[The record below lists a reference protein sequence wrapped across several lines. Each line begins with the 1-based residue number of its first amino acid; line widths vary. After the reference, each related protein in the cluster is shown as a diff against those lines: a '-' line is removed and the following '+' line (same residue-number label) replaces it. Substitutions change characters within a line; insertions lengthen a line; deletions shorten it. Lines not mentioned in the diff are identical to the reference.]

1 MNKLFDDKISLDRNN
16 HIYTLTSNPKIDF
29 ISVTTFIEQFFEKFD
44 DIGIANKLIQSQR
57 KKYRD
62 KTVDDILAIWR
73 ESADHGTKVHEE
85 LENYI
90 TKKAPITE
98 KKTAYGLKWLKNFIS
113 NGNFEIYP
121 EVIIYSEKLKLCG
134 TIDLLIKN
142 KMNNKFIIMDWK
154 TSKLINKKSY
164 NNKMG
169 IHPVSENIEDSKFN
183 HYSLQLSLYR
193 FLLEKFYGLEIYA
206 QSILHL
212 KENECK
218 EEITPYMKNDI
229 INMINSSLIS
239 N

>member
-44 DIGIANKLIQSQR
+44 AICIANKLIQSQR
-57 KKYRD
+57 KKYRN
-62 KTVDDILAIWR
+62 KTVDDILAIWK

-90 TKKAPITE
+90 TKKTPITE

-142 KMNNKFIIMDWK
+142 KINNKFIIMDWK

>member
-1 MNKLFDDKISLDRNN
+1 MNKLFDNNISLDRNN
-16 HIYTLTSNPKIDF
+16 HIYTLTSKPKVEF
-29 ISVTTFIEQFFEKFD
+29 TSVTTFIDQFFEKFD
-44 DIGIANKLIQSQR
+44 AIAIATKLVNSSP
-57 KKYRD
+57 KYMD
-62 KTVDDILAIWR
+62 KTVDDVLKIWK
-73 ESADHGTKVHEE
+73 ESANHGTKVHEE

-90 TKKAPITE
+90 LKKTPITE
-98 KKTAYGLKWLKNFIS
+98 KKTVHGLKWLKNFILA
-113 NGNFEIYP
+113 GNFKIYP

-142 KMNNKFIIMDWK
+142 MENNKFLILDWK

-164 NNKMG
+164 NKKVG
-169 IHPVSENIEDSKFN
+169 VHAASKNIEDSKFN

-193 FLLEKFYGLEIYA
+193 FLLEKFYGLEIYS

-218 EEITPYMKNDI
+218 EETTPYMKNEI
-229 INMINSSLIS
+229 KNMINSNLIS

>member
-1 MNKLFDDKISLDRNN
+1 MNKLFDNNISLDRNN
-16 HIYTLTSNPKIDF
+16 HIYTLTSKPKVEF
-29 ISVTTFIEQFFEKFD
+29 TSVTTFIDQFFEKFD
-44 DIGIANKLIQSQR
+44 AIAIATKLVNSSP
-57 KKYRD
+57 KYMD
-62 KTVDDILAIWR
+62 KTVDDVLEIWK
-73 ESADHGTKVHEE
+73 ESANHGTKVHEE

-90 TKKAPITE
+90 LKKIPITE
-98 KKTAYGLKWLKNFIS
+98 KKTVHGLKWLKNFILA
-113 NGNFEIYP
+113 GNFKIYP

-142 KMNNKFIIMDWK
+142 MENNKFLIMDWK

-164 NNKMG
+164 NKKVG
-169 IHPVSENIEDSKFN
+169 IHAASKNIEDSKFN

-193 FLLEKFYGLEIYA
+193 FLLEKFYGLEIYN

-218 EEITPYMKNDI
+218 EETTPYMKNDI
-229 INMINSSLIS
+229 KNMINSNLIS

>member
-1 MNKLFDDKISLDRNN
+1 MNKLFDNNISLDRNN
-16 HIYTLTSNPKIDF
+16 HIYTLTSKPKVEF
-29 ISVTTFIEQFFEKFD
+29 TSVTTFIDQFFEKFD
-44 DIGIANKLIQSQR
+44 AIAIATKLVNSSP
-57 KKYRD
+57 KYMD
-62 KTVDDILAIWR
+62 KTVDDILKIWK
-73 ESADHGTKVHEE
+73 ESANHGTKVHEE

-90 TKKAPITE
+90 LKKTPITE
-98 KKTAYGLKWLKNFIS
+98 KKTVHGLKWLKNFILT
-113 NGNFEIYP
+113 GNFKIYP

-142 KMNNKFIIMDWK
+142 MENNKFLILDWK

-164 NNKMG
+164 NKKVG
-169 IHPVSENIEDSKFN
+169 IHAASKNIEDSKFN

-193 FLLEKFYGLEIYA
+193 FLLEKFYGLEIYS

-218 EEITPYMKNDI
+218 EETTPYMKNEI
-229 INMINSSLIS
+229 KNMINSNLIS

>member
-1 MNKLFDDKISLDRNN
+1 MNKLFDNNISLDRNN
-16 HIYTLTSNPKIDF
+16 HIYTLISKPKIEF
-29 ISVTTFIEQFFEKFD
+29 ISATTFIDQFFEKFD
-44 DIGIANKLIQSQR
+44 AIAIATKLVNSSP
-57 KKYRD
+57 KYMD
-62 KTVDDILAIWR
+62 KTVDDVLKIWK
-73 ESADHGTKVHEE
+73 ESANHGTKVHEE

-90 TKKAPITE
+90 LKKTPITE
-98 KKTAYGLKWLKNFIS
+98 KKTVHGLKWLKNFILS
-113 NGNFEIYP
+113 GNFKIYP

-142 KMNNKFIIMDWK
+142 MENNKFLILDWK

-164 NNKMG
+164 NKKVG
-169 IHPVSENIEDSKFN
+169 IHAASKNIEDSKFN

-193 FLLEKFYGLEIYA
+193 FLLEKFYGLEIYS

-218 EEITPYMKNDI
+218 EETTPYMKNEI
-229 INMINSSLIS
+229 KNMINSNLIS